1 LRDYFPDPALR
12 NYLQGL
18 YDDVESM
25 DGGDD
30 GYETPRVTPSPTLL
44 PHFPPSQH
52 SDKVFLEK
60 DSGFRSTSQRK
71 LATNLTGNQIQNP
84 DLQKP
89 TKTPLDVS
97 LESQRVF
104 RSIGIFCHGFLAG
117 LAFWQLIMVFILS
130 EGSVDLRSFIELYSP
145 LSQPLHLVFYFLT
158 VICTISIL
166 DRYDIAKFEWRQ
178 LQKLLTFKSGGF
190 AILIYSFTLII
201 TLVTTKM
208 DDKLSLYQHNSTLF
222 NNMDDADL
230 QHEMTTWKILNL
242 CRSIAVIFG
251 WMIVSLRPNTDL
263 LYKNLEKLSN
273 YNTPPS
279 AVYKTA

>member
-1 LRDYFPDPALR
+1 MEGDEDYD
-12 NYLQGL
+12 
-18 YDDVESM
+18 
-25 DGGDD
+25 
-30 GYETPRVTPSPTLL
+30 TPRITPSPSLL
-44 PHFPPSQH
+44 PPFPPSQH

-71 LATNLTGNQIQNP
+71 LTSSLAGNQIQP

-97 LESQRVF
+97 LETQKVF

-130 EGSVDLRSFIELYSP
+130 DFENTMDFIKLYSP

-166 DRYDIAKFEWRQ
+166 DRYDIARFEWRQ

-190 AILIYSFTLII
+190 AIIIYAFTLII

-208 DDKLSLYQHNSTLF
+208 DDKLSLYRHNETLF
-222 NNMDDADL
+222 ESIDEAVSIIYLYADL
-230 QHEMTTWKILNL
+230 TNNCNQHFFVFILGLGAWN
-242 CRSIAVIFG
+242 
-251 WMIVSLRPNTDL
+251 D
-263 LYKNLEKLSN
+263 NLENSQSLPISGCHFGL
-273 YNTPPS
+273 
-279 AVYKTA
+279 VYRFTKA

>member
-1 LRDYFPDPALR
+1 MEGDEDYD
-12 NYLQGL
+12 
-18 YDDVESM
+18 
-25 DGGDD
+25 
-30 GYETPRVTPSPTLL
+30 TPRITPSPSLL
-44 PHFPPSQH
+44 PPFPPSQH

-71 LATNLTGNQIQNP
+71 LTSSLAGNQIQP

-97 LESQRVF
+97 LETQKVF

-130 EGSVDLRSFIELYSP
+130 DFENTMDFIKLYSP

-166 DRYDIAKFEWRQ
+166 DRYDIARFEWRQ

-190 AILIYSFTLII
+190 AIIIYAFTLII

-208 DDKLSLYQHNSTLF
+208 DDKLSLYRHNETLF
-222 NNMDDADL
+222 
-230 QHEMTTWKILNL
+230 E
-242 CRSIAVIFG
+242 SIDEAVSIKY
-251 WMIVSLRPNTDL
+251 MLI
-263 LYKNLEKLSN
+263 
-273 YNTPPS
+273 
-279 AVYKTA
+279 